1 MNEWDRDNLNFI
13 LNTSD
18 EAFSEWMLQADEDD
32 IDYALEL
39 ISKHREEITLKEYLL
54 KVDNEDV
61 SCFDEA
67 NTVLQKFRQS
77 RLMTRFIPYC

>member
-18 EAFSEWMLQADEDD
+18 EAFSEWILQADEDD

-54 KVDNEDV
+54 KADNEDV

-67 NTVLQKFRQS
+67 NTVLQKFR
-77 RLMTRFIPYC
+77 I

>member
-1 MNEWDRDNLNFI
+1 MNAWDRDNLNFI

-39 ISKHREEITLKEYLL
+39 ISKHREEISLKEFLL
-54 KVDNEDV
+54 TSDNLEISDV
-61 SCFDEA
+61 TEA
-67 NTVLQKFRQS
+67 QLILKKFR
-77 RLMTRFIPYC
+77 I